1 MSVMTLGGA
10 GRIEGVGWW
19 CWVLA
24 GEVGVLVGCCC
35 LM

>member
-1 MSVMTLGGA
+1 MRVMALGG
-10 GRIEGVGWW
+10 GGGIGGDD
-19 CWVLA
+19 CCGVLA